1 MKKEQRL
8 KNIISILKSHP
19 SIHIK
24 TLQDETGY
32 SVSTLRRDLVDLEN
46 KGLIQRSFGAIRLLN
61 QENLEY
67 TWQYRNENN
76 QNAKEKIC
84 KIAAHFVED
93 NDAIFIDSSTTS
105 IRVLDYLDTLNGLK
119 ILTNNLKVAEKAQG
133 LPNISAFIGGGEC
146 KPLSQSIIGIDA
158 NNYLG
163 QFHARLAFI
172 SSSTID
178 EHGLHMADITQKQI
192 KRTMINHSDI
202 VIALLDHT
210 KFSNHHNFVKLCNLD
225 CLDYVVTD
233 RPVEDRHILYALKEN
248 HVNIIYRK
256 FFNN

>member
-1 MKKEQRL
+1 MTQKCYHKSINDLYFMDYLLLRTNIMKKEQRL

-133 LPNISAFIGGGEC
+133 LPNISAFIGG
-146 KPLSQSIIGIDA
+146 
-158 NNYLG
+158 
-163 QFHARLAFI
+163 
-172 SSSTID
+172 
-178 EHGLHMADITQKQI
+178 
-192 KRTMINHSDI
+192 
-202 VIALLDHT
+202 
-210 KFSNHHNFVKLCNLD
+210 
-225 CLDYVVTD
+225 
-233 RPVEDRHILYALKEN
+233 
-248 HVNIIYRK
+248 
-256 FFNN
+256 